1 LVVWFQSAAIYV
13 AADFKLHP
21 KCRIASRARKNYPAA
36 VKHSGKAALAG
47 LKLVG
52 LTLAAILVLLAAA
65 WLGEH
70 IAAFLLDSFAVLIGL
85 WAVFAVFTFYFFR
98 DPNPLTPT
106 GSNLVISPGHG
117 TVFHGRR
124 MPAHLH
130 LSLRV

>member
-1 LVVWFQSAAIYV
+1 M
-13 AADFKLHP
+13 
-21 KCRIASRARKNYPAA
+21 
-36 VKHSGKAALAG
+36 KHSGKAALAG